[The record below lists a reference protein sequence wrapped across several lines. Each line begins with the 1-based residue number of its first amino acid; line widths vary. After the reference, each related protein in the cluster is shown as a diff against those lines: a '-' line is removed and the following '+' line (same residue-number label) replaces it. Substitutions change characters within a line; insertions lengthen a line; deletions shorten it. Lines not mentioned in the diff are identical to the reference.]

1 MGYRSDIRLIIKK
14 SSLGKLI
21 QEDSKIEEIIEDA
34 DINKTYGILLY
45 LGWDY
50 VRGKVVD
57 TLSDAL
63 YNISNE
69 EISYRLTIIGE
80 NLEDIEEQSYTAKED
95 ENLNIP
101 FPSIIRTYDEKDL
114 ERQNDY
120 FILNKE
126 NPQKEDIDI
135 WVIYMMK
142 Y

>member
-14 SSLGKLI
+14 SSLEKLI
-21 QEDSKIEEIIEDA
+21 QEDSEIEEIIENA

-45 LGWDY
+45 LGWDD

-63 YNISNE
+63 YSISNE

-80 NLEDIEEQSYTAKED
+80 NLEDIEEQSYTAKKD

-101 FPSIIRTYDEKDL
+101 FPSIIRTFDEKDL
-114 ERQNDY
+114 ERQMDY

-135 WVIYMMK
+135 
-142 Y
+142 

>member
-63 YNISNE
+63 YSISNE

-80 NLEDIEEQSYTAKED
+80 NLEDIEEQSYTAKKD

-101 FPSIIRTYDEKDL
+101 FPSIIRTFDEKDL
-114 ERQNDY
+114 ERQMDY

-135 WVIYMMK
+135 
-142 Y
+142 

>member
-21 QEDSKIEEIIEDA
+21 QEDSEIEEIIENA

-45 LGWDY
+45 LGWDD

-63 YNISNE
+63 YSISNE

-95 ENLNIP
+95 ENFNIP
-101 FPSIIRTYDEKDL
+101 FPSIIRTFDEKDL
-114 ERQNDY
+114 ERQMDY

-135 WVIYMMK
+135 
-142 Y
+142 